1 MNDLNPSQTKAVQEI
16 NGPVLIVAGPGSGK
30 TRVIAHRIAYL
41 VKTCRISPYR
51 IIAVTFTN
59 KAAREMKERVEHLLG
74 KAGGECTIGT
84 FHAICARILRQDG
97 HNIGIDKGF
106 AIFDEDDQFKLI
118 KDSLEELNLDPKKF
132 VPRAVQSAISAA
144 KSGLL
149 GPEDYARNISSYFEE
164 VVFRVYEN
172 YQKLLSQSNGL
183 DFDDLLMK
191 TVNLFKQKH
200 EALVKYQSR
209 YIHVMI
215 DEFQDT
221 NLAQYLLAK
230 QIAGKYRNLFVV
242 GDPDQSIYS
251 WRHADLTHILNFEK
265 DFPDAKVILLEQNYR
280 STQTILKAAAK
291 LISVNK
297 QRKPKDLWTD
307 NEEGKP
313 ILIREAYNELEEA
326 QFVAQEIENLQ
337 KRGLFSFKDC
347 AIMYRINA
355 QSRPL
360 EEVFLRYG
368 IPYRI
373 IGGLRF
379 YQRREVKDVIAY
391 LRLIRNPEDAVSLK
405 RVINIP
411 TRGIGQKTLEDLT
424 RWANSL
430 ELAPFKALERLAV
443 EKENRPSFF
452 SSRTIGALSYF
463 YELLQKLRKQ
473 SQDLRLS
480 ELVSFILDETGYKD
494 YIKETVEGEDRL
506 ENVLELV
513 TVAQAYDDYA
523 PIEGLAQ
530 FLDEVSLTSD
540 VDELEE
546 GKADAVT
553 FITLHQSKGLEF
565 PVVFIVGLEEGVLPH
580 VKSFDDPGQME
591 EERRLF
597 YVGMTRAEK
606 QLYIFRAFRRSL
618 MGGSTANPC
627 SRFLRDIPGSLLTKG
642 GEAQITPVAAKASVE
657 QNTRRL
663 PCPKSGTLVRHAYFG
678 EGKVLSCSSPSRA
691 VQDQEITIDFG
702 GNLGIK
708 RFLLSLAPLEVMES
722 K

>member
-1 MNDLNPSQTKAVQEI
+1 MNDLNPSQIKAVQEI
-16 NGPVLIVAGPGSGK
+16 NSPVLIVAGPGSGK

-59 KAAREMKERVEHLLG
+59 KAAKEMKERVGHLLG
-74 KAGGECTIGT
+74 KAVDECTIGT
-84 FHAICARILRQDG
+84 FHAICARILRQEG
-97 HNIGIDKGF
+97 HNIGIDKHVV
-106 AIFDEDDQFKLI
+106 IFDEEDQFKLI

-132 VPRAVQSAISAA
+132 VPRAIQSAISAA

-164 VVFRVYEN
+164 VVSRVYEN
-172 YQKLLSQSNGL
+172 YQKLLSQSHGL

-191 TVNLFKQKH
+191 TVNLFKQKP
-200 EALVKYQSR
+200 EVLVKYQLR

-251 WRHADLTHILNFEK
+251 WRNADLTHILNFEK

-297 QRKPKDLWTD
+297 RRKLKDLWTD
-307 NEEGKP
+307 NEAGKP
-313 ILIREAYNELEEA
+313 IVIREAYNELEEA
-326 QFVAQEIENLQ
+326 QFVAQEIENLR
-337 KRGLFSFKDC
+337 KKGLFSFKDC
-347 AIMYRINA
+347 AVMYRINA
-355 QSRPL
+355 QSRSL

-379 YQRREVKDVIAY
+379 YMRREVKDVIAY
-391 LRLIRNPEDAVSLK
+391 LRLIRNPDDAVSLH
-405 RVINIP
+405 RVINVP
-411 TRGIGQKTLEDLT
+411 TRGIGQKTVEDLT
-424 RWANSL
+424 RWANSM
-430 ELAPFKALERLAV
+430 ELAPFKALERLV
-443 EKENRPSFF
+443 KEKDNRPTFF
-452 SSRTIGALSYF
+452 NSRTAGVLSHF
-463 YELLQKLRKQ
+463 YELMHKLGEK
-473 SQDLRLS
+473 SLELRLS
-480 ELVSFILDETGYKD
+480 ELVNLILDDTGYKD
-494 YIKETVEGEDRL
+494 YIRETVEGEDRL

-513 TVAQAYDDYA
+513 TVAQTYDDYA
-523 PIEGLAQ
+523 PGEGLAI

-540 VDELEE
+540 IDDLEE

-553 FITLHQSKGLEF
+553 LTTLHQSKGLEF
-565 PVVFIVGLEEGVLPH
+565 PVVFIAGLEEGVLPH
-580 VKSFDDPGQME
+580 VKSLDDPGQLE

-597 YVGMTRAEK
+597 YVGMTRAQK
-606 QLYIFRAFRRSL
+606 LLYIFRAFRRSL
-618 MGGSTANPC
+618 MGGSTANPA
-627 SRFLRDIPGSLLTKG
+627 SRFLRDIPGHLLTTAA
-642 GEAQITPVAAKASVE
+642 EAEVVPAAVKAS
-657 QNTRRL
+657 TREIPARKL
-663 PCPKSGTLVRHAYFG
+663 PSLKAGTLVRHAYFG
-678 EGKVLSCSSPSRA
+678 EGTVLSCAGSR
-691 VQDQEITIDFG
+691 QDQEITIDFG
-702 GNLGIK
+702 GTLGIK
-708 RFLLSLAPLEVMES
+708 KFLLSLAPLEVMES

>member
-1 MNDLNPSQTKAVQEI
+1 MNDLNPSQIKAVQEI

-59 KAAREMKERVEHLLG
+59 KAAREMKNRVESLLG

-106 AIFDEDDQFKLI
+106 VIFDEEDQFKLI
-118 KDSLEELNLDPKKF
+118 KDSLEDLNLDPKKF
-132 VPRAVQSAISAA
+132 VPRAIQSAISAA
-144 KSGLL
+144 KSYLL
-149 GPEDYARNISSYFEE
+149 SPEDYARNTSSYFEE
-164 VVFRVYEN
+164 VVSRVYEN
-172 YQKLLSQSNGL
+172 YQKLLSKSNAL
-183 DFDDLLMK
+183 DFDDLLMN
-191 TVNLFKQKH
+191 TVILFKQNQ
-200 EALVKYQSR
+200 ETLEKYQSR

-230 QIAGKYRNLFVV
+230 YIAGKHRNLFVV

-251 WRHADLTHILNFEK
+251 WRNADLTHILNFEK
-265 DFPDAKVILLEQNYR
+265 DFPDAKVVLLEQNYR

-297 QRKPKDLWTD
+297 QRKRKDLWTD

-313 ILIREAYNELEEA
+313 IVMREAYNELEEA

-347 AIMYRINA
+347 AVMYRINA
-355 QSRPL
+355 QTRSL

-391 LRLIRNPEDAVSLK
+391 LRMIRNPDDAVSLH
-405 RVINIP
+405 RVINVP

-430 ELAPFKALERLAV
+430 ELAPLKALEKLI
-443 EKENRPSFF
+443 EDKDNRPSFF
-452 SSRTIGALSYF
+452 NSRTIAALSHF
-463 YELLQKLRKQ
+463 YELMQKLREKAR
-473 SQDLRLS
+473 DLRLS
-480 ELVSFILDETGYKD
+480 ELVKLIIDETGYRE
-494 YIKETVEGEDRL
+494 YIREAIAGEERL

-513 TVAQAYDDYA
+513 TVAQAYEDYA
-523 PIEGLAQ
+523 PGEGLAI
-530 FLDEVSLTSD
+530 FLDEVSLTSS

-546 GKADAVT
+546 GKADFVT

-565 PVVFIVGLEEGVLPH
+565 PVVFIIGLEEGVLPH
-580 VKSFDDPGQME
+580 IKSLDDPGQME

-606 QLYIFRAFRRSL
+606 RLYIFRAFRRSL
-618 MGGSTANPC
+618 MGGSAANPP
-627 SRFLRDIPGSLLTKG
+627 SRFLKDIPGNLLTTG
-642 GEAQITPVAAKASVE
+642 AEAEAMPIAVKASIPEPPV
-657 QNTRRL
+657 RKL
-663 PCPKSGTLVRHAYFG
+663 PCPKAGTLVRHAFFG
-678 EGKVLSCSSPSRA
+678 EGTVVSCSNGR
-691 VQDQEITIDFG
+691 QDQEITIDFG
-702 GNLGIK
+702 RTFGIK
-708 RFLLSLAPLEVMES
+708 KFLLSLAPLEVVES